1 MLARLVSE
9 RLSLDIDPL
18 VIDVTSKL
26 FYWNIFRHFRCLCLL
41 TLFFHFFRAQTANWE
56 ARRMCCHN
64 VIWSRLVMLEFMTCS
79 APLQTWKMLT
89 RGFFA
94 TQEQASTNHKVYC
107 IRLSPVS
114 KKKRDQVFSESH
126 SHFDIF
132 CRHTPFSLLFRR
144 QENVFCADDRSL
156 SLWSAALCSPG
167 TAGSDN
173 LPGPAE
179 ISCCSR
185 FLKLNNHRVQS

>member
-1 MLARLVSE
+1 MLV
-9 RLSLDIDPL
+9 P
-18 VIDVTSKL
+18 
-26 FYWNIFRHFRCLCLL
+26 L

-64 VIWSRLVMLEFMTCS
+64 VIWSILVMLEFMTCS

-94 TQEQASTNHKVYC
+94 TQEQASTNHKSDC
-107 IRLSPVS
+107 CLCR
-114 KKKRDQVFSESH
+114 KKRDQVYSFTH

-156 SLWSAALCSPG
+156 SGLQHTVQPCS
-167 TAGSDN
+167 TAESDN

-185 FLKLNNHRVQS
+185 FLKLNNHRVQSY